1 MKQTIFLL
9 LLFSSFV
16 YSKYR
21 DNHSCKECH
30 EKIYEEY
37 QTSYHAKGYFD
48 STLHKK
54 IADKVSTKTYVCAS
68 CHMPMAD
75 NIDDLISGVA
85 RPDINN
91 KTHTDAVSCYF
102 CHTIAYVQ
110 KSHSFNIN
118 IKAKQAKGYKPT
130 LYGRLTNPDE
140 GDQHSSTSTNP
151 LYAKKVCMG
160 CHSHKLNDNNVTI
173 FKAMKDNQESLGCIH
188 CHMPT
193 LAGGVEKVDKRARGK
208 HVSHK
213 FLGIHDKAFRK
224 TGVDINVTV
233 EGKLLNVTLHNKMEH
248 PLIIQPARA
257 KFLKIEVQRAGTVIW
272 KNYKNFPSEDKQG
285 YFAYTFKENGKDII
299 IPAHA
304 TEGTVHNLEAN
315 ERKMIPYNIPKLQKG
330 DKVIVGLYVRFAK
343 SECQKVVDLSENPSL
358 TKEQL
363 IRQVSLLQK

>member
-1 MKQTIFLL
+1 MIQA
-9 LLFSSFV
+9 
-16 YSKYR
+16 KYM

-48 STLHKK
+48 SALHKK

-68 CHMPMAD
+68 CHMPMA
-75 NIDDLISGVA
+75 NNLEALISGKA
-85 RPDINN
+85 RPDAHN

-110 KSHSFNIN
+110 KAHTFNIN

-130 LYGRLTNPDE
+130 LYGRLSNPDE

-173 FKAMKDNQESLGCIH
+173 FKAMRQDQESLGCIR

-193 LAGGVEKVDKRARGK
+193 LLGGVEKVDKRARGV

-213 FLGIHDKAFRK
+213 FLGIHDVEFRK
-224 TGVDINVTV
+224 TGVDINVSIKGSRLSV
-233 EGKLLNVTLHNKMEH
+233 RLYNKMEH

-257 KFLKIEVQRAGTVIW
+257 KFLKIEVQRAGKVIW
-272 KNYKNFPSEDKQG
+272 RNYEKEPSEDKQG
-285 YFAYTFKENGKDII
+285 YFSYSFKENGKEVIV
-299 IPAHA
+299 PAHA
-304 TEGTVHNLEAN
+304 TEGRAHNLEAN
-315 ERKMIPYNIPKLQKG
+315 ETKMIHYNIPKLQKS
-330 DKVIVGLYVRFAK
+330 DKVIVGLYVYLAK
-343 SECQKVVDLSENPSL
+343 SECQKVIDLSGNPSL
-358 TKEQL
+358 TKEQR
-363 IRQVSLLQK
+363 IKQVIFIQD

>member
-1 MKQTIFLL
+1 MKFIVFALL
-9 LLFSSFV
+9 LLTAV
-16 YSKYR
+16 QAKYL
-21 DNHSCKECH
+21 DNHSCEECH

-37 QTSYHAKGYFD
+37 QTSYHAKGYFE
-48 STLHKK
+48 SVLHKK
-54 IADKVSTKTYVCAS
+54 IANKVSTKTYVCAS

-75 NIDDLISGVA
+75 NLEALISGKA
-85 RPDINN
+85 RPDANN

-110 KSHSFNIN
+110 KAHTFNVN

-173 FKAMKDNQESLGCIH
+173 FKAMKSKQNSLSCIR
-188 CHMPT
+188 CHMPK
-193 LAGGVEKVDKRARGK
+193 LAGGVEKVDKRARGE

-213 FLGIHDKAFRK
+213 FLGIHDKEFRK
-224 TGVDINVTV
+224 TGVDINLSI
-233 EGKLLNVTLHNKMEH
+233 EGEALSVMLSNKMDH

-257 KFLKIEVQRAGTVIW
+257 KFLKIEVQRAGKVIW
-272 KNYKNFPSEDKQG
+272 KNYEKSPSEDMQG
-285 YFAYTFKENGKDII
+285 YFAYTFKENGKEVI

-304 TEGTVHNLEAN
+304 TEGKVHNLEAN
-315 ERKMIPYNIPKLQKG
+315 ETKILKYSISKLQKN
-330 DKVIVGLYVRFAK
+330 DKVIVGLYVHFAK
-343 SECQKVVDLSENPSL
+343 SECQKVIDLSRNPSL
-358 TKEQL
+358 TKEER
-363 IRQVSLLQK
+363 IKEVSMIQK